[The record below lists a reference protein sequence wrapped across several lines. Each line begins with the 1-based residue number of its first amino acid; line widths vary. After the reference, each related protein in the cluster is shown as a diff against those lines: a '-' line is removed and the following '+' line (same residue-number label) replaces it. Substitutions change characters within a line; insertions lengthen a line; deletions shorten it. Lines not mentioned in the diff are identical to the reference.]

1 MQKLPLFPLPLVLYP
16 GAVIPLHIFEPRYR
30 LMVDHCLEG
39 NREFGLL
46 HHDCDERGPFL
57 MEPGRVG
64 TVARIDEHRA
74 LPDGRSLILIR
85 GQSRFRIVA
94 EHEMTELYYQSD
106 VEPYLDER
114 VPRQDAIREARMV
127 TLQLFTGL
135 LDALDE
141 TPEELPEF
149 DLNLDLSFQLA
160 PAVQIDMKWQQSF
173 LELRAESA
181 RLERL
186 DAVFQ
191 AAVETREMDS

>member
-1 MQKLPLFPLPLVLYP
+1 
-16 GAVIPLHIFEPRYR
+16 
-30 LMVDHCLEG
+30 
-39 NREFGLL
+39 
-46 HHDCDERGPFL
+46 
-57 MEPGRVG
+57 
-64 TVARIDEHRA
+64 
-74 LPDGRSLILIR
+74 
-85 GQSRFRIVA
+85 
-94 EHEMTELYYQSD
+94 
-106 VEPYLDER
+106 
-114 VPRQDAIREARMV
+114 MV